1 MSERTEAIY
10 NSIRNNYGR
19 LANGARPWENN
30 RDEMNDVLNYA
41 PTEGQQTYSIG
52 TDDAGNE
59 ILGNTVNDFMA
70 QPQPKEEDNSF
81 FAGTSWGGDINA
93 AEASERILADEEG
106 GETNL
111 PELIDGGRVDL
122 GQELSA
128 LHDRMKDTS
137 LYAQY
142 MYSADDW
149 AEKGKEIFD
158 ATGMDVNSLGD
169 KNIFE
174 KAWNLTREIK
184 RQKALATDASG
195 HVNMDKV
202 YEAMPYL
209 RDIHEAHGT
218 AAAVMVMNSAKEL
231 QTINDVY
238 DSEAARFAA
247 SIGYGIYRGGLSVVN
262 QYTGAKAM
270 ARGLWS
276 NKGLT
281 QEEMND
287 ILWVSNEMKKLP
299 QNSYSS
305 FGSILGGVLGSAAEN
320 APTMLPEMIRTAAV
334 NLGKLTGPAGMAAS
348 AGVYALMSAQ
358 IGGAQYIEN
367 ITKTDE
373 NGNPIYTPRQAA
385 LLSAFQGFAEAAL
398 EKRSIA
404 AAGKAVFSAGTAK
417 KLSELA
423 AKDVAL
429 ASGQTMSGVTRE
441 AAREILRERIQHG
454 FKAGILSG
462 AAELEE
468 EFEQQIS
475 DMVLENMAQIA
486 FRGGEA
492 DVSSVDEIL
501 SEAFDAAVEALP
513 AVAGFGFMGAGGSVV
528 ADTERVLS
536 MRERFANAKAS
547 EIARGIYENQ
557 HQQNIVYNVAENL
570 DNVQELQG
578 KAPEIV
584 TEILDAQNKKA
595 GAEDTDVN
603 IGMLMQ
609 KDGGADIVNQI
620 AAENGTSQEDVQAC
634 INGTGFL
641 TVKTSALQ
649 QAIHKMTPEQ
659 QQAVFPNLAAVGHQT
674 NEQILSYARD
684 MKAALD
690 AVKDK
695 TDKETAATIE
705 RFVRESF
712 EDEDTRKTAAE
723 IIASDT
729 DNPYEA
735 AKRRVRA
742 NQADVDEYLKDT
754 IDALKSEAGQG
765 TSVVETMD
773 ENGDVTTGRA
783 SNNPLWYQNFYADN
797 GKAPTNADYERI
809 AYENVTG
816 TATRYVMMSYGNLT
830 PEDVAYFE
838 GVKNELDALLS
849 EKERLRT
856 IADALKGFGKGDFL
870 PTASMPAE
878 TRQAYNSIY
887 QILSASDNKKVRDN
901 ARVNAILAAR
911 MLSRLGFMWK
921 DDAGRD
927 VNLMEILPKL
937 AANAVY
943 QAQDKSALMQE
954 MTRQIDE
961 VRAKYEGTE
970 QWMKA
975 PNGEPTKLT
984 EEQWL
989 TVRTDAFKNWFG
1001 DWEKSKKDRSKVL
1014 DENGEPKVVHHGTGR
1029 ADRVGSVFLPERA
1042 TSGPMAFFTDS
1053 FDIATNYSK
1062 NKQDTSLSRDEDDYL
1077 EYKNQFTVQI
1087 EGRRN
1092 PMKIGDAWWYLPKEQ
1107 RDKIAELA
1115 PSIGLDENEEIAII
1129 PGNKSGLGGYDYHL
1143 KQFHGNHMKALI
1155 EEWLQ
1160 SAALFDEEE
1169 KFLQVL
1175 KLAGLDNVKYNDPR
1189 KREEAVYS
1197 VFLDIRKPFDATNIN
1212 KTMLKKLEVAAR
1224 KAQKTFNPAASYN
1237 ADSWDKTSMPPD
1249 EWIEHVH
1256 DDIKNGTTYA
1266 WTVVPDFVTETL
1278 KKAGYDGIQD
1288 LGGKRG
1294 GEGHTVYIPFTS
1306 TQVKSATGNN
1316 GQFLV
1321 DDPNIYHQSAYDV
1334 RKSGVNS
1341 LVDFHDKIEERK
1353 AQGKPENKI
1362 KFTSPISGIIFSEE
1376 QTVHATEKHG
1386 LTNKNLADIEKHIGE
1401 IQNIEISA
1409 TQPGRFHG
1417 ISVLGKV
1424 IGDEACYG
1432 VVLEISVDG
1441 EIHFKTA
1448 FKTTESNAEAWI
1460 KKEKNAEGL
1469 SLSKDSAGTDGRSSK
1484 SNIQE
1489 FAEEV
1494 NKHAELYEKFLPK
1507 WWFSESVPKRVKE
1520 IRGNIRN
1527 LIAYHNIDEENLMR
1541 AAELGGL
1548 PVPSIAITR
1557 KDIPFTQFGKI
1568 TLIGNA
1574 DLIDPSR
1581 SGNVVYNRD
1590 AWTTRFPEITYD
1602 RVKIADMEA
1611 LLKTLDPAYEKL
1623 GEEGQR
1629 ERNSLD
1635 SSLRNNR
1642 LRQMVFGDL
1651 YNSAAMQYDY
1661 VTKEL
1666 GKSVKLPFK
1675 KVKSSD
1681 DALLKYKKV
1690 RDAIE
1695 EIGHMYHIKENRE
1708 KFTKIIKPY
1717 LDKYI
1722 NTLPED
1728 MRAIYQDM
1736 YYKDGEF
1743 NHNLYTS
1750 LLYHAKDYGKTKLQI
1765 DELKNSLYAQIRKS
1779 GTAKY
1784 EAFVNKKLDAVYKNP
1799 QIMIG
1804 KKKSPVTLEN
1814 VVTAMIKQRGAAKEE
1829 SLTYG
1834 DSKVLAAL
1842 AKKYGSLNAIRKN
1855 KDKLTDSEKAEVSA
1869 QEFKDAISAYRDEVL
1884 PHYKFQNSTSRFDEA
1899 NMAIA
1904 DAAKNGG
1911 TRDAIKYALQRHDF
1925 ENITEDMIDAG
1936 AAVIEAAKD
1945 VKTDYFEAKPL
1956 RAVEFNEFSAAVV
1969 PEGTSQKAIDYLAS
1983 QGLTIK
1989 MYDPNVEGD
1998 RQRAIQEVQT
2008 EQPDVLFST
2017 NRGAFST
2024 TQRLIQLFQDAD
2036 ESTFM
2041 HEMSHFYLNELQ
2053 KIAMNAG
2060 ENSQAAKDLATINGW
2075 AEWKE
2080 GDAEEYKGT
2089 ASASE
2094 FAKLE
2099 AEILK
2104 AEKDGNEKEAARL
2117 KNVWRQEKFARGF
2130 EEYLHEGKA
2139 PTSTL
2144 KRIFRRFRDWLK
2156 QIYKDV
2162 TGAGVKPSAEVEA
2175 VFARMIASD
2184 EEIEMQATI
2193 DRAADISRIDP
2204 DLMDADTEAMHER
2217 WAEEAKEEAKD
2228 KLRKELLKEQREKD
2242 IAAHMEAYEAEE
2254 RERLQEI
2261 PAFQAELFVQEA
2273 GLPEEEAAEAVG
2285 YTSAEAWKEDLKELG
2300 GSYENAVKMS
2310 CDAERDRYIREMP
2323 NDVHL
2328 QELAEEALVSSEYAG
2343 RLASLEAEALRR
2355 REKKYANAP
2364 KRLAKAMEGMEAA
2377 LADEKEEP
2385 LEKALRTLKYSFRWQ
2400 RQQQEQ
2406 IEAMQSTIDEM
2417 KARIARDKEA
2427 SAEAAAQSEADKE
2440 ALREKMGKQAE
2451 KGKERLRAKLKE
2463 QVNTFKAATMLNAE
2477 WLRGVRDAADGLY
2490 KMNRELAQQQ
2500 LAAMPVKDSTNVRRF
2515 INDAR
2520 RAAAE
2525 SARAIANAVRK
2536 NNGMKKE
2543 DTGEQDYEK
2552 AKQAKLRQALF
2563 GAQAREALNL
2573 RRELQRLVN
2582 HLKRREKTLAKEKR
2596 GEIDASTKYYIN
2608 HILYMMGLK
2617 KTDAI
2622 RPQTLESFGAHI
2634 ASLKDAWDADNEA
2647 NGNVGDLDMD
2657 FDVPDWLLNLATS
2670 GDKQPPGNYRE
2681 FTMAEL
2687 QDVKTLVDI
2696 LYTTG
2701 RNKNRLLSMDRNKDE
2716 VVFELMQDFD
2726 QTVTVEEGDTGISSV
2741 MASLLQPVV
2750 MLKTLGPKWKQYF
2763 YDTLAD
2769 AWERKTAMQQQAAQD
2784 LNALFEKHWN
2794 KKTRR
2799 KMRTKKLGITL
2810 PDGTEL
2816 TKENVLSMALNWG
2829 NDGNRK
2835 RLMNGFSLT
2844 ERDVEEI
2851 FKQTMTVND
2860 WAFIQEAWDYIN
2872 TYGDKVNEVVE
2883 KSTGTPMKRVEP
2895 RSFIV
2900 ETEDGKTISLRGGYY
2915 PISYDPVK
2923 SLGHAEQE
2931 LMSASQAMGGA
2942 SAFGTG
2948 MGSTK
2953 ARSENGLQ
2961 ESPLLLSADVLFRHV
2976 NQQIHIATMRL
2987 ACRDV
2992 YKLLN
2997 DYSVRGMI
3005 TSSLGNEAYK
3015 ELKRWV
3021 ENCWQE
3027 PRGAN
3032 DWVSRAIGFIRGKT
3046 VTAIMAYRTSVAFLN
3061 LANPA
3066 YMARELGAWNALCAL
3081 KDFYSRPFE
3090 IKKMRK
3096 AILEQSPFMANR
3108 ANNIDRDIRKAQENS
3123 FAPGNPLT
3131 EMISEYGSWAI
3142 EETDMFCSMPTYHWT
3157 YKQTLNAELEK
3168 GTKPED
3174 AKKKAHRAAEDVV
3187 RKIFGSADTVDQSAM
3202 QRQKNEFIKALTPFY
3217 TFVSTQANAIFEGYL
3232 KGRYQGSVRTIRD
3245 DGTIQA
3251 EKKAFLRRYW
3261 AMANA
3266 FLWTNLIGTLAEQI
3280 LRDAI
3285 GWMTGDDDDGLLDPT
3300 SEAFLRRWTAQ
3311 SMTTF
3316 TSAVP
3321 IGNIMGEA
3329 IVKHI
3334 TGKYYGGRNFG
3345 VADAALGRFGDAIS
3359 AAFDLAEGKKDVID
3373 AGRSVA
3379 KAIGGS
3385 YAGMPDTFT
3394 DAIFNAARA
3403 YRDNYSLNEWFIK
3416 SLFDKKLKKKG
3427 R

>member
-218 AAAVMVMNSAKEL
+218 AAAVMVMNSAREL

-276 NKGLT
+276 NQGLT

-320 APTMLPEMIRTAAV
+320 APIMLPEMIRTAAV

-429 ASGQTMSGVTRE
+429 ASGQTMGGVTRE

-501 SEAFDAAVEALP
+501 SEAFGAAVEALP

-659 QQAVFPNLAAVGHQT
+659 QQAVFPNVAAVGRQT

-695 TDKETAATIE
+695 TDKETAETIE

-773 ENGDVTTGRA
+773 ENGDITTGRA
-783 SNNPLWYQNFYADN
+783 SNNPLWYQNFYADT
-797 GKAPTNADYERI
+797 GRAPTNADYERI
-809 AYENVTG
+809 AYENLTG
-816 TATRYVMMSYGNLT
+816 TATRYAMMSYGNLT

-849 EKERLRT
+849 EKDRLRT

-878 TRQAYNSIY
+878 TRKAYNSIY

-943 QAQDKSALMQE
+943 GEGTSDLMQ
-954 MTRQIDE
+954 T
-961 VRAKYEGTE
+961 
-970 QWMKA
+970 
-975 PNGEPTKLT
+975 
-984 EEQWL
+984 
-989 TVRTDAFKNWFG
+989 
-1001 DWEKSKKDRSKVL
+1001 
-1014 DENGEPKVVHHGTGR
+1014 
-1029 ADRVGSVFLPERA
+1029 PER
-1042 TSGPMAFFTDS
+1042 
-1053 FDIATNYSK
+1053 N
-1062 NKQDTSLSRDEDDYL
+1062 
-1077 EYKNQFTVQI
+1077 
-1087 EGRRN
+1087 
-1092 PMKIGDAWWYLPKEQ
+1092 
-1107 RDKIAELA
+1107 
-1115 PSIGLDENEEIAII
+1115 
-1129 PGNKSGLGGYDYHL
+1129 
-1143 KQFHGNHMKALI
+1143 
-1155 EEWLQ
+1155 
-1160 SAALFDEEE
+1160 
-1169 KFLQVL
+1169 
-1175 KLAGLDNVKYNDPR
+1175 
-1189 KREEAVYS
+1189 
-1197 VFLDIRKPFDATNIN
+1197 
-1212 KTMLKKLEVAAR
+1212 
-1224 KAQKTFNPAASYN
+1224 
-1237 ADSWDKTSMPPD
+1237 
-1249 EWIEHVH
+1249 
-1256 DDIKNGTTYA
+1256 
-1266 WTVVPDFVTETL
+1266 
-1278 KKAGYDGIQD
+1278 
-1288 LGGKRG
+1288 
-1294 GEGHTVYIPFTS
+1294 
-1306 TQVKSATGNN
+1306 
-1316 GQFLV
+1316 LV
-1321 DDPNIYHQSAYDV
+1321 
-1334 RKSGVNS
+1334 
-1341 LVDFHDKIEERK
+1341 
-1353 AQGKPENKI
+1353 
-1362 KFTSPISGIIFSEE
+1362 
-1376 QTVHATEKHG
+1376 
-1386 LTNKNLADIEKHIGE
+1386 
-1401 IQNIEISA
+1401 
-1409 TQPGRFHG
+1409 
-1417 ISVLGKV
+1417 
-1424 IGDEACYG
+1424 
-1432 VVLEISVDG
+1432 
-1441 EIHFKTA
+1441 
-1448 FKTTESNAEAWI
+1448 
-1460 KKEKNAEGL
+1460 
-1469 SLSKDSAGTDGRSSK
+1469 
-1484 SNIQE
+1484 
-1489 FAEEV
+1489 
-1494 NKHAELYEKFLPK
+1494 
-1507 WWFSESVPKRVKE
+1507 
-1520 IRGNIRN
+1520 
-1527 LIAYHNIDEENLMR
+1527 AYHNTTEEALSQTIDNGIAM
-1541 AAELGGL
+1541 
-1548 PVPSIAITR
+1548 PSLAIVK
-1557 KDIPFTQFGKI
+1557 KDIPFTNFGSI
-1568 TLIGNA
+1568 TLIGNQE
-1574 DLIDPSR
+1574 LVDPTK
-1581 SGNVVYNRD
+1581 GTHVYSRD
-1590 AWTTRFPEITYD
+1590 AYTTRMPRPEYATPSKKQLTAFEKEWMEKLKNIPGGED
-1602 RVKIADMEA
+1602 LVKKLVSDAKYYPENIEPHLKFADELA
-1611 LLKTLDPAYEKL
+1611 YYYLTKVKGKDVQLFHTKPAYQNELLALEQQDMIAVLSSDGTEEEKREKL
-1623 GEEGQR
+1623 KKPIIDLL
-1629 ERNSLD
+1629 SL
-1635 SSLRNNR
+1635 
-1642 LRQMVFGDL
+1642 
-1651 YNSAAMQYDY
+1651 
-1661 VTKEL
+1661 KIEL
-1666 GKSVKLPFK
+1666 TQ
-1675 KVKSSD
+1675 
-1681 DALLKYKKV
+1681 
-1690 RDAIE
+1690 DAID
-1695 EIGHMYHIKENRE
+1695 R
-1708 KFTKIIKPY
+1708 
-1717 LDKYI
+1717 
-1722 NTLPED
+1722 
-1728 MRAIYQDM
+1728 R
-1736 YYKDGEF
+1736 
-1743 NHNLYTS
+1743 
-1750 LLYHAKDYGKTKLQI
+1750 
-1765 DELKNSLYAQIRKS
+1765 RKQ
-1779 GTAKY
+1779 T
-1784 EAFVNKKLDAVYKNP
+1784 
-1799 QIMIG
+1799 
-1804 KKKSPVTLEN
+1804 
-1814 VVTAMIKQRGAAKEE
+1814 E
-1829 SLTYG
+1829 S
-1834 DSKVLAAL
+1834 KAWLAL
-1842 AKKYGSLNAIRKN
+1842 F
-1855 KDKLTDSEKAEVSA
+1855 EKAEQKDKEEIAEYQKQIDDIQENGVSHELYDELQKDFDRVAEAEKQSTQIDWTRTRNNMPKEDQNILYGREYQKFISDIDKQLRGEARVKVGRKYLPYTTENLVKAMLAHSGSA
-1869 QEFKDAISAYRDEVL
+1869 QEEWGGYSPARVAAAGSKRFSTLDEIRASKGKLVSEKEAEQVVVEVNLDLHDRFADARKYHKFLEENDFDLEDIFNEAVGKAIKGNRTATAANVKSAFHSMDFDVEKMPASLIADIVKAANHVKDA
-1884 PHYKFQNSTSRFDEA
+1884 
-1899 NMAIA
+1899 
-1904 DAAKNGG
+1904 AAW
-1911 TRDAIKYALQRHDF
+1911 
-1925 ENITEDMIDAG
+1925 
-1936 AAVIEAAKD
+1936 
-1945 VKTDYFEAKPL
+1945 YFEAKPQ
-1956 RAVEFNEFSAAVV
+1956 RAVDVGEFSAAVV
-1969 PEGTSQKAIDYLAS
+1969 PIGTSQELIQKLKDK
-1983 QGLTIK
+1983 GLMVK
-1989 MYDPNVEGD
+1989 EYKGDVEGA
-1998 RQRAIQEVQT
+1998 RELAIQEVQA
-2008 EQPDVLFST
+2008 EKPDVLFQKQDKSLAGNNESVKKQNNNRLGYRLHNT
-2017 NRGAFST
+2017 NILDRVNDKMGYNEVRELILREENTVVVALLSIYKNRLKQKADTAGILEELNNAVFDICAKRRALNESATAAYVGRLLRSRGQARKGSYLAENLRWIINPRGDREVLPEGLNEIPGEHRRTYDDTIVKNIIAKLDTERLDEIASEFTAEIREHAENQGALFNAQNSEQALDMLMQAAWHGSPHVFTQFDLGSIGTGEGHQAHGWGLYFAQDKEVSQRYRDELTRAAQAEQYEKVENLKFKGKTLQQWYESIQNDMDRIDPRSKEYEVLRDKYYMMEQTILHQHPDTVIAEAKEDELNKKAITWYEKTIAKNYPEPETPGSLLEVEIPDDDVLLDEQKPLSEQPEKVKAAIREYYRSRPESYISDDTEFDLGGSSGGDFYKDVVFQMRREGSETPERAASELLNEYGIKGIAYDGRMDGRCYVVFDDKSISIIDTYNQRMNGETYRGGFSAAMNF
-2024 TQRLIQLFQDAD
+2024 IKLFQDAD

-2094 FAKLE
+2094 FAKR
-2099 AEILK
+2099 
-2104 AEKDGNEKEAARL
+2104 EKQIKEAQQNGFAVMEDGTKKTL
-2117 KNVWRQEKFARGF
+2117 AELLNEWRQEKFARGF

-2242 IAAHMEAYEAEE
+2242 VAAHMEAYEAEE
-2254 RERLQEI
+2254 RSRLMDI
-2261 PAFQAELFVQEA
+2261 PSFQAELFVQEA

-2377 LADEKEEP
+2377 LAEEKEEP
-2385 LEKALRTLKYSFRWQ
+2385 LEKVLRTLKYSFRWQ

-2427 SAEAAAQSEADKE
+2427 SENAAAQSEADKE
-2440 ALREKMGKQAE
+2440 ALREKIEKQAE
-2451 KGKERLRAKLKE
+2451 KGKEKLRAKLKE
-2463 QVNTFKAATMLNAE
+2463 QVNTFKNATMLNAE
-2477 WLRGVRDAADGLY
+2477 WLRGVRDAADGMY
-2490 KMNRELAQQQ
+2490 KMNRELAKQQ
-2500 LAAMPVKDSTNVRRF
+2500 LAAMPVKDSTNIRRF
-2515 INDAR
+2515 IGDAR
-2520 RAAAE
+2520 KAAAE

-2536 NNGMKKE
+2536 NNGLKKA
-2543 DTGEQDYEK
+2543 DTGEKDYEK
-2552 AKQAKLRQALF
+2552 ARQAKLRQALF

-2582 HLKRREKTLAKEKR
+2582 HLKRREKTLAKEKH

-2608 HILYMMGLK
+2608 HILYMMGF
-2617 KTDAI
+2617 KTSDAI

-2670 GDKQPPGNYRE
+2670 GDKQQPGNYRE

-2687 QDVKTLVDI
+2687 QDVKALVDI

-2726 QTVTVEEGDTGISSV
+2726 RTVTVEKGDTGISSV

-2750 MLKTLGPKWKQYF
+2750 MLKTLGKKWKEYF

-2784 LNALFEKHWN
+2784 LNALFEKHWD

-2816 TKENVLSMALNWG
+2816 TKEGVISMALNWG

-2835 RLMNGFSLT
+2835 RLMNGFSMT
-2844 ERDVEEI
+2844 DRDVEEI
-2851 FKQTMTVND
+2851 FKQTMTAND

-2872 TYGDKVNEVVE
+2872 AYGDKVNEVVE

-2895 RSFIV
+2895 RSFVI
-2900 ETEDGKTISLRGGYY
+2900 ETEDGKTIALRGGYY

-2961 ESPLLLSADVLFRHV
+2961 ESPLLLSADVLFRHI

-2997 DYSVRGMI
+2997 DSSVRGMI

-3046 VTAIMAYRTSVAFLN
+3046 VTAIMAYRTSVALLN
-3061 LANPA
+3061 FANTV
-3066 YMARELGAWNALCAL
+3066 YMARELDAWNALCAL
-3081 KDFYSRPFE
+3081 KDFYSRPTE
-3090 IKKMRK
+3090 ISKMRK

-3142 EETDMFCSMPTYHWT
+3142 EETDMLCSMPTYHWT

-3187 RKIFGSADTVDQSAM
+3187 RKIFGSADTVDQSAI
-3202 QRQKNEFIKALTPFY
+3202 QRSKNEFIKALTPFY

-3245 DGTIQA
+3245 DGTIQT

-3261 AMANA
+3261 VMANA
-3266 FLWTNLIGTLAEQI
+3266 FLWTNLIGTLVEQI
-3280 LRDAI
+3280 FRDAI
-3285 GWMTGDDDDGLLDPT
+3285 GKLTGDDDDGLLDPT

-3385 YAGMPDTFT
+3385 FYGMPDTFT
-3394 DAIFNAARA
+3394 DTIFNAARA
-3403 YRDNYSLNEWFIK
+3403 YKDNYSLNEWFIK

>member
-1 MSERTEAIY
+1 MTDEEVRALWGSLNGDR
-10 NSIRNNYGR
+10 SM
-19 LANGARPWENN
+19 LARVKDEGFYRPFENN
-30 RDEMNDVLNYA
+30 RDEFNDVLNYA
-41 PTEGQQTYSIG
+41 PTAGQQTYSNG

-128 LHDRMKDTS
+128 LYEKMRDTS

-158 ATGMDVNSLGD
+158 ETGMDVNSLGD

-218 AAAVMVMNSAKEL
+218 AAAVMVMNSAREL

-270 ARGLWS
+270 LRGMVS
-276 NKGLT
+276 NEGLT

-287 ILWVSNEMKKLP
+287 ILWVADEMKKLP

-320 APTMLPEMIRTAAV
+320 APIMLPEMIRTAAV

-423 AKDVAL
+423 AKDAAL
-429 ASGQTMSGVTRE
+429 ASGQTMGGVTRE

-454 FKAGILSG
+454 FRAGILSG

-486 FRGGEA
+486 FRGDKA

-501 SEAFDAAVEALP
+501 SDAFGAAVEALP

-609 KDGGADIVNQI
+609 QDGGADIVNQI

-659 QQAVFPNLAAVGHQT
+659 QQAVFPNVAAVGHQT

-705 RFVRESF
+705 RFTQESF
-712 EDEDTRKTAAE
+712 EDEETRKAAAE

-742 NQADVDEYLKDT
+742 NQAAIDEYLKGT
-754 IDALKSEAGQG
+754 IDALKAEGGQG

-783 SNNPLWYQNFYADN
+783 SNNPLWYQNFYADT
-797 GKAPTNADYERI
+797 GRAPTNADYERI
-809 AYENVTG
+809 AYENLTG
-816 TATRYVMMSYGNLT
+816 TATRYSTGELGNLT
-830 PEDVAYFE
+830 PEDVEYFE

-878 TRQAYNSIY
+878 TRKAYNSIY

-943 QAQDKSALMQE
+943 QAQDKSAMMQE

-961 VRAKYEGTE
+961 VRSKYEGTDK
-970 QWMKA
+970 WMKA
-975 PNGEPTKLT
+975 PNGEPTNLT

-1001 DWEKSKKDRSKVL
+1001 DWENDPENASKVV
-1014 DENGEPKVVHHGTGR
+1014 DENGEPKQVFHGTKRSMLASKFDIFEGNGR
-1029 ADRVGSVFLPERA
+1029 PIWHSAAGEYAKLYYRDKKLYERGDIYSDFINIRNPINVGDAGFGGTGSVKMFA
-1042 TSGPMAFFTDS
+1042 D
-1053 FDIATNYSK
+1053 
-1062 NKQDTSLSRDEDDYL
+1062 
-1077 EYKNQFTVQI
+1077 QI
-1087 EGRRN
+1087 GV
-1092 PMKIGDAWWYLPKEQ
+1092 PFK
-1107 RDKIAELA
+1107 ELA
-1115 PSIGLDENEEIAII
+1115 EVFGVDKNDTKTPFPYAYAYEAI
-1129 PGNKSGLGGYDYHL
+1129 NSSEFAKWA
-1143 KQFHGNHMKALI
+1143 K
-1155 EEWLQ
+1155 
-1160 SAALFDEEE
+1160 E
-1169 KFLQVL
+1169 K
-1175 KLAGLDNVKYNDPR
+1175 
-1189 KREEAVYS
+1189 
-1197 VFLDIRKPFDATNIN
+1197 
-1212 KTMLKKLEVAAR
+1212 
-1224 KAQKTFNPAASYN
+1224 
-1237 ADSWDKTSMPPD
+1237 
-1249 EWIEHVH
+1249 
-1256 DDIKNGTTYA
+1256 
-1266 WTVVPDFVTETL
+1266 
-1278 KKAGYDGIQD
+1278 GYDGIIEKEM
-1288 LGGKRG
+1288 GN
-1294 GEGHTVYIPFTS
+1294 ETFAVFEP
-1306 TQVKSATGNN
+1306 TQIKSATDNN

-1321 DDPNIYHQSAYDV
+1321 DDPNIYHQSAGANIDNLGENEQN
-1334 RKSGVNS
+1334 KSAATGGAEVVVKGDEFGQYKDIKE
-1341 LVDFHDKIEERK
+1341 LRAK
-1353 AQGKPENKI
+1353 AVQYYSKNLQGTSVENK
-1362 KFTSPISGIIFSEE
+1362 
-1376 QTVHATEKHG
+1376 
-1386 LTNKNLADIEKHIGE
+1386 
-1401 IQNIEISA
+1401 
-1409 TQPGRFHG
+1409 
-1417 ISVLGKV
+1417 VLGKIDIDENGIV
-1424 IGDEACYG
+1424 NFTGSGKREMKGTSAKTNKLLLVKYLPQLIAGATNITSSEAEKERHANETFYYLHTSATIDGDNVPVEITLVKRNDGSIQYYNHILPAEENNKNTSVSPGPESSREALGTPAVDVSFDNPNIPRGGGNVNEKSNSVTANESRSDIQGGFSNGLNPEQALDMLMQAAWHGSPHVFTKFDLGAIGTGEGAQAHGWGLYFAQDRKVSERYREELIKG
-1432 VVLEISVDG
+1432 PVSINGKVLDRPNIFDD
-1441 EIHFKTA
+1441 
-1448 FKTTESNAEAWI
+1448 
-1460 KKEKNAEGL
+1460 
-1469 SLSKDSAGTDGRSSK
+1469 SLS
-1484 SNIQE
+1484 
-1489 FAEEV
+1489 FAE
-1494 NKHAELYEKFLPK
+1494 KHALGCYLM
-1507 WWFSESVPKRVKE
+1507 SGR
-1520 IRGNIRN
+1520 
-1527 LIAYHNIDEENLMR
+1527 NIDEAIKRAETLVEEKPSPETKEALEILKSGGIKQINETAGSLFQVEIPDDDVLLDEQKTFDEQPEKVKAALQPILESKEFQDVATAGIAKMPPIGSLTGRTIYNVLSKQLGGSIKDGQR
-1541 AAELGGL
+1541 AASEYLN
-1548 PVPSIAITR
+1548 SIGI
-1557 KDIPFTQFGKI
+1557 KG
-1568 TLIGNA
+1568 
-1574 DLIDPSR
+1574 
-1581 SGNVVYNRD
+1581 
-1590 AWTTRFPEITYD
+1590 ITYEGGRD
-1602 RVKIADMEA
+1602 GRCYVVFDDKSISIIDTYNQRVN
-1611 LLKTLDPAYEKL
+1611 
-1623 GEEGQR
+1623 GETYRGG
-1629 ERNSLD
+1629 
-1635 SSLRNNR
+1635 
-1642 LRQMVFGDL
+1642 F
-1651 YNSAAMQYDY
+1651 SAAMN
-1661 VTKEL
+1661 L
-1666 GKSVKLPFK
+1666 IKL
-1675 KVKSSD
+1675 
-1681 DALLKYKKV
+1681 
-1690 RDAIE
+1690 
-1695 EIGHMYHIKENRE
+1695 
-1708 KFTKIIKPY
+1708 
-1717 LDKYI
+1717 
-1722 NTLPED
+1722 
-1728 MRAIYQDM
+1728 
-1736 YYKDGEF
+1736 
-1743 NHNLYTS
+1743 
-1750 LLYHAKDYGKTKLQI
+1750 
-1765 DELKNSLYAQIRKS
+1765 
-1779 GTAKY
+1779 
-1784 EAFVNKKLDAVYKNP
+1784 
-1799 QIMIG
+1799 
-1804 KKKSPVTLEN
+1804 
-1814 VVTAMIKQRGAAKEE
+1814 
-1829 SLTYG
+1829 
-1834 DSKVLAAL
+1834 
-1842 AKKYGSLNAIRKN
+1842 
-1855 KDKLTDSEKAEVSA
+1855 
-1869 QEFKDAISAYRDEVL
+1869 
-1884 PHYKFQNSTSRFDEA
+1884 FQN
-1899 NMAIA
+1899 
-1904 DAAKNGG
+1904 
-1911 TRDAIKYALQRHDF
+1911 
-1925 ENITEDMIDAG
+1925 
-1936 AAVIEAAKD
+1936 
-1945 VKTDYFEAKPL
+1945 
-1956 RAVEFNEFSAAVV
+1956 
-1969 PEGTSQKAIDYLAS
+1969 
-1983 QGLTIK
+1983 
-1989 MYDPNVEGD
+1989 
-1998 RQRAIQEVQT
+1998 
-2008 EQPDVLFST
+2008 
-2017 NRGAFST
+2017 
-2024 TQRLIQLFQDAD
+2024 AD

-2075 AEWKE
+2075 AEWHE

-2094 FAKLE
+2094 FAKREKQILE
-2099 AEILK
+2099 AQKNGFAVMEDGTKKTL
-2104 AEKDGNEKEAARL
+2104 AELLNE
-2117 KNVWRQEKFARGF
+2117 WRQEKFARGF
-2130 EEYLHEGKA
+2130 EEYLHKGEA

-2156 QIYKDV
+2156 EIYNDV
-2162 TGAGVKPSAEVEA
+2162 TGAGVKATPEVEA

-2193 DRAADISRIDP
+2193 DRVADISRIDP

-2242 IAAHMEAYEAEE
+2242 VAAHMEAYEAEE

-2273 GLPEEEAAEAVG
+2273 GLPEEEAAQAVG
-2285 YTSAEAWKEDLKELG
+2285 YASAEAWKEDLKEWG
-2300 GSYENAVKMS
+2300 GSYENAVKES
-2310 CDAERDRYIREMP
+2310 CEAERDRYIREMP
-2323 NDVHL
+2323 NDEHL
-2328 QELAEEALVSSEYAG
+2328 QELAEEAIVSSEYAG
-2343 RLASLEAEALRR
+2343 RLAALEAEALRR

-2377 LADEKEEP
+2377 LEEETEEP

-2417 KARIARDKEA
+2417 KARMARDKEA
-2427 SAEAAAQSEADKE
+2427 SEEAAAQSEADKE
-2440 ALREKMGKQAE
+2440 ALREKMEQQAE

-2520 RAAAE
+2520 KAAAE

-2552 AKQAKLRQALF
+2552 SKQAKLRQALF

-2608 HILYMMGLK
+2608 HILYMMGFK
-2617 KTDAI
+2617 KSDAI

-2681 FTMAEL
+2681 YTMAEL
-2687 QDVKTLVDI
+2687 QDIKTIVDI

-2701 RNKNRLLSMDRNKDE
+2701 RNKNRLLSMDKGIGE
-2716 VVFELMQDFD
+2716 VVEELTEDFEK
-2726 QTVTVEEGDTGISSV
+2726 TVTVEKGDTGISSV

-2784 LNALFEKHWN
+2784 LNALFEKHWD

-2799 KMRTKKLGITL
+2799 KMGTKKLGITL

-2816 TKENVLSMALNWG
+2816 TKEGVISMALNCG

-2844 ERDVEEI
+2844 DRDVEEI
-2851 FKQTMTVND
+2851 FKQTMTAND
-2860 WAFIQEAWDYIN
+2860 WAFIQEAWNYIN

-2883 KSTGTPMKRVEP
+2883 RSTGTPMKRVEP
-2895 RSFIV
+2895 RSFVI
-2900 ETEDGKTISLRGGYY
+2900 TTADGKTISLRGGYY

-2923 SLGHAEQE
+2923 SIGKSEQE

-2942 SAFGTG
+2942 SAFSTG
-2948 MGSTK
+2948 MSSTK

-2997 DYSVRGMI
+2997 DYSVRSMI

-3046 VTAIMAYRTSVAFLN
+3046 VTAIMAYRTSIALLN
-3061 LANPA
+3061 FAGPV
-3066 YMARELGAWNALCAL
+3066 YMARELGVWNALCAL
-3081 KDFYSRPFE
+3081 ADFYSRPTE
-3090 IKKMRK
+3090 ISKMRK

-3131 EMISEYGSWAI
+3131 EMISEYESWAI
-3142 EETDMFCSMPTYHWT
+3142 EQTDMIFSMPTYHWT
-3157 YKQTLNAELEK
+3157 YKQTLNAELDK

-3245 DGTIQA
+3245 DGTIQT

-3261 AMANA
+3261 VMANA
-3266 FLWTNLIGTLAEQI
+3266 FLWTNLIGTLVEQI
-3280 LRDAI
+3280 FRDAI
-3285 GWMTGDDDDGLLDPT
+3285 GKLTGDDDDGLLDPT

-3403 YRDNYSLNEWFIK
+3403 YSDNYSLNEWFIK

>member
-1 MSERTEAIY
+1 MTDEEVRAMWGSLNGDR
-10 NSIRNNYGR
+10 SM
-19 LANGARPWENN
+19 LARVKDEGFYKPFANN
-30 RDEMNDVLNYA
+30 RDEFNDVLNYA
-41 PTEGQQTYSIG
+41 PTAGQQTYSNG
-52 TDDAGNE
+52 TDEAGNP
-59 ILGNTVNDFMA
+59 ILGNTINDFMA
-70 QPQPKEEDNSF
+70 QPQQPKAEDNSF
-81 FAGTSWGGDINA
+81 FAGTSWGGDFNA

-158 ATGMDVNSLGD
+158 ATGMDVNSLGN

-320 APTMLPEMIRTAAV
+320 APIMLPEMIRTAAV

-423 AKDVAL
+423 AKDAAL

-454 FKAGILSG
+454 FRAGILSG

-501 SEAFDAAVEALP
+501 SEAFGAAVEALP

-547 EIARGIYENQ
+547 EIARSIYENQ
-557 HQQNIVYNVAENL
+557 HHQNIVYNVAENL

-609 KDGGADIVNQI
+609 MDGGADIVNQI

-659 QQAVFPNLAAVGHQT
+659 KQTVFPNVAAVGHQT
-674 NEQILSYARD
+674 NEQIISYARD
-684 MKAALD
+684 MKAALE

-705 RFVRESF
+705 RFTQESF
-712 EDEDTRKTAAE
+712 EDEETRKAAAE

-742 NQADVDEYLKDT
+742 NQAAIDEYLKDT
-754 IDALKSEAGQG
+754 IDALKAEGGQG

-773 ENGDVTTGRA
+773 ENGDITTGRA
-783 SNNPLWYQNFYADN
+783 SNNPLWYQNFYADT
-797 GKAPTNADYERI
+797 GRAPTNADYERI
-809 AYENVTG
+809 AYENLTG
-816 TATRYVMMSYGNLT
+816 TATRYSTGELGNLT
-830 PEDVAYFE
+830 PEDVEYFE

-887 QILSASDNKKVRDN
+887 QILSASNNKKVRDN

-1001 DWEKSKKDRSKVL
+1001 DWEAAIAAQEILSMPAKALTMSGKPLEKKDVEERFVSFGEVENKRYGVKATFPVNTAGKVVRHKGFDVTQISEALPRLFESSVLAKSEPEENMPGHKRHNNIALYHHFVNKFSIDGKEYYIRFTATEEKRKRPTNERTVHSTAISEVEIYQDDKKDASAVRLRVIDPGVAEQASFFDKKLAQILDSVNTASKVV
-1014 DENGEPKVVHHGTGR
+1014 DENGEPLVVYHWTNN
-1029 ADRVGSVFLPERA
+1029 VFDTFR
-1042 TSGPMAFFTDS
+1042 SGNMAKTIYFS
-1053 FDIATNYSK
+1053 ESK
-1062 NKQDTSLSRDEDDYL
+1062 K
-1077 EYKNQFTVQI
+1077 
-1087 EGRRN
+1087 G
-1092 PMKIGDAWWYLPKEQ
+1092 
-1107 RDKIAELA
+1107 
-1115 PSIGLDENEEIAII
+1115 
-1129 PGNKSGLGGYDYHL
+1129 
-1143 KQFHGNHMKALI
+1143 
-1155 EEWLQ
+1155 
-1160 SAALFDEEE
+1160 
-1169 KFLQVL
+1169 
-1175 KLAGLDNVKYNDPR
+1175 
-1189 KREEAVYS
+1189 
-1197 VFLDIRKPFDATNIN
+1197 
-1212 KTMLKKLEVAAR
+1212 AR
-1224 KAQKTFNPAASYN
+1224 KAAR
-1237 ADSWDKTSMPPD
+1237 
-1249 EWIEHVH
+1249 
-1256 DDIKNGTTYA
+1256 
-1266 WTVVPDFVTETL
+1266 
-1278 KKAGYDGIQD
+1278 
-1288 LGGKRG
+1288 GKRNVL
-1294 GEGHTVYIPFTS
+1294 ECFLNVKNPVNEKTDPVHWYDAEESLNVYKWEKDGRDGVFVRDEAGTS
-1306 TQVKSATGNN
+1306 IAVFEPTQIKSATDNN

-1353 AQGKPENKI
+1353 AQGKPANKI
-1362 KFTSPISGIIFSEE
+1362 KFTSPISGIVFSEE

-1432 VVLEISVDG
+1432 VVLEITVDG

-1448 FKTTESNAEAWI
+1448 FKTTDSNADTWI

-1520 IRGNIRN
+1520 IRGNKNRETN
-1527 LIAYHNIDEENLMR
+1527 VQNAEQTLDMLMQ
-1541 AAELGGL
+1541 AAWHGS
-1548 PVPSIAITR
+1548 PHI
-1557 KDIPFTQFGKI
+1557 FTQFDLGAIGTGEGSQVHGWGLYFAQNRNVAEGYKERLSQKDFDVVTIDGKTYQHKFNNDEPVWTDEEGHEI
-1568 TLIGNA
+1568 WDDAAQFADWYYGNEFDLEKTKKALNEYKNGATSETAKAYADKMLSYANSHTVEHTPNVGALFQVEIPDDDVLLDEQKTFEEQTEKVREAIKNILNDMSDHEREYFRQSGSLNKSQDINEWDGRDIYHALSVVMGHRKHTFEGREKEASLILNQYGVQ
-1574 DLIDPSR
+1574 
-1581 SGNVVYNRD
+1581 G
-1590 AWTTRFPEITYD
+1590 ITYD
-1602 RVKIADMEA
+1602 GRTDGRCFVIFDDKAIAIIDTYNQSVAQSHENERQVARALQDIVNGKEEAVVKNLRPDLAEYGGSPDVSFMWGDNKKGLLHIGMKHGGDVIEHVIDTVLYGDVSRFAETKKTVTLSHNGYEA
-1611 LLKTLDPAYEKL
+1611 IL
-1623 GEEGQR
+1623 
-1629 ERNSLD
+1629 SLD
-1635 SSLRNNR
+1635 EHGKKKTWLLTGWQKNMPDATGEVSTQSGATQTAPTFSRRDLGAGLSHYITN
-1642 LRQMVFGDL
+1642 LQSRQTAGQTYRGGF
-1651 YNSAAMQYDY
+1651 SAAM
-1661 VTKEL
+1661 
-1666 GKSVKLPFK
+1666 
-1675 KVKSSD
+1675 
-1681 DALLKYKKV
+1681 
-1690 RDAIE
+1690 
-1695 EIGHMYHIKENRE
+1695 N
-1708 KFTKIIKPY
+1708 
-1717 LDKYI
+1717 
-1722 NTLPED
+1722 
-1728 MRAIYQDM
+1728 
-1736 YYKDGEF
+1736 
-1743 NHNLYTS
+1743 
-1750 LLYHAKDYGKTKLQI
+1750 
-1765 DELKNSLYAQIRKS
+1765 
-1779 GTAKY
+1779 
-1784 EAFVNKKLDAVYKNP
+1784 
-1799 QIMIG
+1799 
-1804 KKKSPVTLEN
+1804 
-1814 VVTAMIKQRGAAKEE
+1814 
-1829 SLTYG
+1829 
-1834 DSKVLAAL
+1834 
-1842 AKKYGSLNAIRKN
+1842 
-1855 KDKLTDSEKAEVSA
+1855 
-1869 QEFKDAISAYRDEVL
+1869 
-1884 PHYKFQNSTSRFDEA
+1884 
-1899 NMAIA
+1899 
-1904 DAAKNGG
+1904 
-1911 TRDAIKYALQRHDF
+1911 
-1925 ENITEDMIDAG
+1925 
-1936 AAVIEAAKD
+1936 
-1945 VKTDYFEAKPL
+1945 
-1956 RAVEFNEFSAAVV
+1956 
-1969 PEGTSQKAIDYLAS
+1969 
-1983 QGLTIK
+1983 
-1989 MYDPNVEGD
+1989 
-1998 RQRAIQEVQT
+1998 
-2008 EQPDVLFST
+2008 
-2017 NRGAFST
+2017 
-2024 TQRLIQLFQDAD
+2024 LIQLFQNAD

-2094 FAKLE
+2094 FAKREKQILE
-2099 AEILK
+2099 AQKNGFAVMEDGKKKSL
-2104 AEKDGNEKEAARL
+2104 AEL
-2117 KNVWRQEKFARGF
+2117 LNVWRQEKFARGF

-2144 KRIFRRFRDWLK
+2144 KRIFKRFKDWLK

-2162 TGAGVKPSAEVEA
+2162 TGAGVKATPEVEA

-2217 WAEEAKEEAKD
+2217 WEEEAKEEAKD

-2242 IAAHMEAYEAEE
+2242 VAAHMEAYEAEE

-2261 PAFQAELFVQEA
+2261 PAFQAELLVQEA
-2273 GLPEEEAAEAVG
+2273 DLPEEEAAQAVG
-2285 YTSAEAWKEDLKELG
+2285 YASAEAWKEDLKEWG
-2300 GSYENAVKMS
+2300 GSYENAIKES
-2310 CDAERDRYIREMP
+2310 CEAERDRYIREMP

-2328 QELAEEALVSSEYAG
+2328 QELAEEAIVSSEYAG
-2343 RLASLEAEALRR
+2343 RLAALEAEALRR

-2377 LADEKEEP
+2377 LNEETEEP

-2427 SAEAAAQSEADKE
+2427 SENAAAQSEADKE
-2440 ALREKMGKQAE
+2440 ELREKMEQKAE
-2451 KGKERLRAKLKE
+2451 KSKEKLRAKLKE

-2490 KMNRELAQQQ
+2490 KMNRELAKQQ

-2515 INDAR
+2515 LGDAR
-2520 RAAAE
+2520 KAAAE

-2536 NNGMKKE
+2536 NNGIRKE
-2543 DTGEQDYEK
+2543 DAGEKDYEK

-2582 HLKRREKTLAKEKR
+2582 HLKRREKTLAKDKS

-2608 HILYMMGLK
+2608 HILYMMGFK
-2617 KTDAI
+2617 KSDAV

-2634 ASLKDAWDADNEA
+2634 ASLKDAWDADNKA

-2681 FTMAEL
+2681 YTMAEL
-2687 QDVKTLVDI
+2687 QDVRALVDV

-2726 QTVTVEEGDTGISSV
+2726 RTVTVEKGDTGISSV

-2769 AWERKTAMQQQAAQD
+2769 AWERKTAMQREAAQD
-2784 LNALFEKHWN
+2784 LNAIFEKHWD
-2794 KKTRR
+2794 KKMRR
-2799 KMRTKKLGITL
+2799 KMGTKKLGITL

-2816 TKENVLSMALNWG
+2816 TKEKVLAMALNWG
-2829 NDGNRK
+2829 NEGNRK
-2835 RLMNGFSLT
+2835 RLMNGFSMT
-2844 ERDVEEI
+2844 DRDVEEI
-2851 FKQTMTVND
+2851 FKQTMTAND
-2860 WAFIQEAWDYIN
+2860 WAFIQEAWDYIDA
-2872 TYGDKVNEVVE
+2872 YGDKVNEVVE

-2895 RSFIV
+2895 RSFVIK
-2900 ETEDGKTISLRGGYY
+2900 TEDGKTIALRGGYY

-2923 SLGHAEQE
+2923 SLGKSEQE

-2942 SAFGTG
+2942 SAFSTG
-2948 MGSTK
+2948 MSSTK
-2953 ARSENGLQ
+2953 ARSETGLQ

-2997 DYSVRGMI
+2997 NASVRGMI

-3046 VTAIMAYRTSVAFLN
+3046 VTAIMAYRTSVALLN
-3061 LANPA
+3061 FAGPV
-3066 YMARELGAWNALCAL
+3066 YMARELGVWNALCAL
-3081 KDFYSRPFE
+3081 ADFYSRPTE
-3090 IKKMRK
+3090 ISKMRK
-3096 AILEQSPFMANR
+3096 AILDQSPFMANR

-3131 EMISEYGSWAI
+3131 EMISEYRSWAI
-3142 EETDMFCSMPTYHWT
+3142 EETDMLFSMPTYHWT

-3168 GTKPED
+3168 GTELEE

-3202 QRQKNEFIKALTPFY
+3202 QRSKDEFVKALTPFY

-3232 KGRYQGSVRTIRD
+3232 KGRYQGSVRTMLEN
-3245 DGTIQA
+3245 GQIQA

-3266 FLWTNLIGTLAEQI
+3266 FLWTNLIGTLVEQI

-3285 GWMTGDDDDGLLDPT
+3285 GKLTGDDDDGLLDPT
-3300 SEAFLRRWTAQ
+3300 SEAFLRRWTSQ

-3321 IGNIMGEA
+3321 IGNIIGEA
-3329 IVKHI
+3329 LGAMI
-3334 TGKYYGGRNFG
+3334 TKKYYGSRNFG
-3345 VADAALGRFGDAIS
+3345 VAEAALGRYSDAVK
-3359 AAFDLAEGKKDVID
+3359 DMMKLLEGKKDVID

-3385 YAGMPDTFT
+3385 GFGMPDTFT

-3403 YRDNYSLNEWFIK
+3403 YKDNYSLNEWFIK